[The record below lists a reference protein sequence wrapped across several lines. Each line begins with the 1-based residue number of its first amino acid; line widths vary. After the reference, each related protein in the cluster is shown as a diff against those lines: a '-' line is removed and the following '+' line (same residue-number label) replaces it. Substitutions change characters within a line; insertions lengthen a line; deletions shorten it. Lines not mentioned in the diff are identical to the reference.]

1 MPTDRDRCCICGGGE
16 FDLLHTQRFLL
27 PGDDR
32 LQYDVSLCRRCGF
45 AWARNIP
52 SPEEYE
58 RYYSQNRKYAY
69 EGSDNADPS
78 LEKTHGDAF
87 RMVDGYLASLSP
99 PPATVRSV
107 LDVGCSTGSLLS
119 FFHRAGYE
127 NILGLDPSP
136 VSRDLAVRLYG
147 VPVEIGSLYSFQPK
161 TPFDVVILSSVLEH
175 LPDLDDALSAMRRL
189 IRPGG
194 VVFIQVP
201 DADSFG
207 ADDRE
212 PFLEFS
218 IEHINYFNARS
229 LESLLGRFGFRPLEI
244 RQELLRFND
253 VSYPALSSLWAND
266 GAPRPWSGEVSDPVA
281 LRAYVAQSRERLDLL
296 SRRIQSMSETQ
307 ERVVVW
313 GVGSLTARLL
323 ADGNLASLNIVRFV
337 DSNTSHHGKRLNGV
351 EIRSPETLRGER
363 QTVFVSTFVYGS
375 AIRRILEEDYRYQ
388 GRIVSL

>member
-1 MPTDRDRCCICGGGE
+1 MPTDREQCSVCNGGE

-27 PGDDR
+27 PGDAR
-32 LQYDVSLCRRCGF
+32 LQYDVSVCRRCGF

-52 SPEEYE
+52 SPSEYE
-58 RYYSQNRKYAY
+58 RYYSENRKYAY

-78 LEKTHGDAF
+78 LEKTHGDIF
-87 RMVDGYLASLSP
+87 RMVDGHLASLSP
-99 PPATVRSV
+99 PPATGRSA
-107 LDVGCSTGSLLS
+107 LDVGCSTGSQLS
-119 FFHRAGYE
+119 FFRRAGYQ

-136 VSRDLAVRLYG
+136 VSRDVAARLYD
-147 VPVEIGSLYSFQPK
+147 VPVEIGSLYSFRPQ

-175 LPDLDDALSAMRRL
+175 LPDLDQALSALRRL
-189 IRPGG
+189 VRPGG
-194 VVFIQVP
+194 IAFIQVP

-218 IEHINYFNARS
+218 IEHINYFNSKS
-229 LESLLGRFGFRPLEI
+229 LEALLGRFGFRPLEV
-244 RQELLRFND
+244 RHDLLRFND
-253 VSYPALSSLWAND
+253 VSYPALNSLWAKD
-266 GAPRPWSGEVSDPVA
+266 GAPRPWSGEVSDPAA
-281 LRAYVAQSRERLDLL
+281 LRAYVARSRERLDLL
-296 SRRIQSMSETQ
+296 SGRIRSLFQTQ
-307 ERVVVW
+307 EPVVVW

-351 EIRSPETLRGER
+351 EIQAPETLRGQR

-375 AIRRILEEDYRYQ
+375 AIRRALEEEYRYE
-388 GRIVSL
+388 GKIISL